1 MVKIESEEIL
11 INNFSAA
18 KDTGIFEEPM
28 KRKTTR
34 QLNYTVT
41 TRNKNSIAYRGN
53 AILKVLL
60 QHNNGEL

>member
-1 MVKIESEEIL
+1 MVKIDSEEIL

-41 TRNKNSIAYRGN
+41 TRNKNSIALG
-53 AILKVLL
+53 AMLF
-60 QHNNGEL
+60 